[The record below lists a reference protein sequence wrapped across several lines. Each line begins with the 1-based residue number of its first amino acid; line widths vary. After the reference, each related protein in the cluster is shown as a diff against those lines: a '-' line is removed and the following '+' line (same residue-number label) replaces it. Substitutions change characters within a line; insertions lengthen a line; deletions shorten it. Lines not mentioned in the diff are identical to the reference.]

1 MSRSDCRGV
10 CRSDIVSSQCRLA
23 RKEFGGRYEGQNM
36 EGKGTGEK
44 ENEPVGRK
52 GGIYGLQ
59 AKSGR
64 KRKAIKT
71 EIEALGG

>member
-1 MSRSDCRGV
+1 
-10 CRSDIVSSQCRLA
+10 
-23 RKEFGGRYEGQNM
+23 M

-64 KRKAIKT
+64 KRKEIKT

>member
-1 MSRSDCRGV
+1 MVEKERELR
-10 CRSDIVSSQCRLA
+10 RLA
-23 RKEFGGRYEGQNM
+23 RGQHPAGRQ
-36 EGKGTGEK
+36 
-44 ENEPVGRK
+44 NEPVGRK